1 LRIILGLHAM
11 TVAQTSPALHPSDR
25 RALALARG
33 LGAAA
38 LAIEALGTPGLA
50 PRAVHQALAAGAARG
65 VRVVDAALAAA
76 DAHTT
81 GFVLAEV
88 MRRLDPD
95 LILFAEDAD
104 PDGALDVPAALA
116 HRLAV
121 PYVPQVVDVTVRA
134 GAAGESAPS
143 PFEATLQRGPW
154 TLRARLPRGAVVG
167 VTLDRGGAPH
177 DVQAPDARVPLS
189 AIEILSLADLAIDP
203 SLVRRRNDLRGVVEP
218 AGRAAL
224 LTTTAASSLADWLR

>member
-1 LRIILGLHAM
+1 LRIVLGLHAM
-11 TVAQTSPALHPSDR
+11 TVTRTSPALHPSDR

-50 PRAVHQALAAGAARG
+50 PRAVHQALAAGAAG
-65 VRVVDAALAAA
+65 AVRVIDAALAAA

-95 LILFAEDAD
+95 LILFAEDTD

-116 HRLAV
+116 HRLGV
-121 PYVPQVVDVTVRA
+121 PYVPQAVDVSART
-134 GAAGESAPS
+134 AASVNGAPS
-143 PFEATLQRGPW
+143 PFEVTLQRGPS

-167 VTLDRGGAPH
+167 VTLDRGGATH
-177 DVQAPDARVPLS
+177 DVQAPDAGATLS
-189 AIEILSLADLAIDP
+189 AIEILTLADLGIDP

-218 AGRAAL
+218 AGRPAL
-224 LTTTAASSLADWLR
+224 LTTTAVASLADWLR